1 MLRQLFLE
9 KISVQD
15 YLSFFLQ
22 FMAEN
27 LKVEKDL
34 GNILDNLGKWNKITF
49 LGL

>member
-1 MLRQLFLE
+1 MLKPLFLE

-15 YLSFFLQ
+15 YLSFFLE

-34 GNILDNLGKWNKITF
+34 GTF
-49 LGL
+49 